1 MPSAPAD
8 ATAFASSTRW
18 TPLTT
23 IDPDQFELSH
33 SMSVEV
39 TDGSKT
45 VSISPITSSAAP
57 SDSKASGSVVSASK
71 SQRGLLTMPSSV
83 RAESVGGNVSP
94 L

>member
-18 TPLTT
+18 MPLTT
-23 IDPDQFELSH
+23 IEPDQCDLSH
-33 SMSVEV
+33 SMSAIV
-39 TDGSKT
+39 TEGSKT
-45 VSISPITSSAAP
+45 VSIKPLTSSAAP

-83 RAESVGGNVSP
+83 RVESVGGNVKP